1 MCPTFSC
8 MVFWRKGSP
17 LFDIESFMLHFARN
31 VTSSL
36 LHSSAL
42 VELEGGGGGGVTH
55 FAAANLIRMQR
66 IRNVAASA
74 AAEELRS
81 GFLSS
86 VSLHSAHTIG
96 KLLLC
101 RIKIVCV
108 YHNWHQLDA
117 CIQFTKCLRK
127 LEHLERSFE
136 VSVCTYLLC
145 LIW

>member
-1 MCPTFSC
+1 
-8 MVFWRKGSP
+8 
-17 LFDIESFMLHFARN
+17 MLHFARN

-42 VELEGGGGGGVTH
+42 VELEGGGGGVTH

-101 RIKIVCV
+101 RIKIVCIITDISWMHA
-108 YHNWHQLDA
+108 YNLQ
-117 CIQFTKCLRK
+117 
-127 LEHLERSFE
+127 S
-136 VSVCTYLLC
+136 VSEN
-145 LIW
+145 

>member
-1 MCPTFSC
+1 
-8 MVFWRKGSP
+8 
-17 LFDIESFMLHFARN
+17 MLHFARN

-42 VELEGGGGGGVTH
+42 VELEGGGGGVTH

-86 VSLHSAHTIG
+86 VSLHSHSVFVSVNCFYVEL
-96 KLLLC
+96 KL
-101 RIKIVCV
+101 CV
-108 YHNWHQLDA
+108 YIITDISWMHAYNLQ
-117 CIQFTKCLRK
+117 
-127 LEHLERSFE
+127 S
-136 VSVCTYLLC
+136 VSEN
-145 LIW
+145 